1 VILDL
6 KSSTKETHLN
16 NRKSKRGRKKSK
28 FDQYDVPNETQLS
41 SEAVHS
47 IQQDPENLMNS
58 AIQCNDNSHA
68 QQDLMTFDDY
78 EDFDIIANIFTDQSY
93 MIQDDSSS
101 LYEAQPP
108 SEYGIFN

>member
-6 KSSTKETHLN
+6 KSSTQETHLK
-16 NRKSKRGRKKSK
+16 NRKSKRGGKKSK
-28 FDQYDVPNETQLS
+28 FDQCHVSLNSEVVP
-41 SEAVHS
+41 S
-47 IQQDPENLMNS
+47 IQDPEVLMNS

-78 EDFDIIANIFTDQSY
+78 KDFNNIANIFTDQSY

-108 SEYGIFN
+108 SKYGIFN